1 MVETITFNAHEE
13 EAEKVAKGALRPG
26 KVSTFEAWE
35 EVAAE
40 ERTMVGRGV
49 GTGARWTMPRRVGR
63 GGGAATEEAA
73 ASGLRSCHHKA
84 AGWSRD
90 GRWRR
95 WMVSS

>member
-49 GTGARWTMPRRVGR
+49 GTGARN
-63 GGGAATEEAA
+63 
-73 ASGLRSCHHKA
+73 
-84 AGWSRD
+84 
-90 GRWRR
+90 
-95 WMVSS
+95 